1 MRLTQA
7 SQRSTLGLGETR
19 APLSTRSPL
28 QSDAREEMN
37 DVRKSNSA
45 RKGVHRMKKLLL
57 VSFALALVVS
67 LLALAQETTKSGA
80 LKQETTKAE
89 KMSAKA
95 VAVSGTVSAAGK
107 TFVDKENKSWT
118 VTNPEAL
125 KGHEGH
131 EVTLTAHVDA
141 AKNEVHVV
149 SVKMGKSQMKDA
161 TKKDEMKK

>member
-1 MRLTQA
+1 
-7 SQRSTLGLGETR
+7 
-19 APLSTRSPL
+19 
-28 QSDAREEMN
+28 
-37 DVRKSNSA
+37 
-45 RKGVHRMKKLLL
+45 MKKLLL
-57 VSFALALVVS
+57 VSFAPALVVS
-67 LLALAQETTKSGA
+67 LLALAQETTKPPGA
-80 LKQETTKAE
+80 MKQETTKAE
-89 KMSAKA
+89 RMSAKA
-95 VAVSGTVSAAGK
+95 VAVSGTVSADGK
-107 TFVDKENKSWT
+107 TFVDKDNKSWT

>member
-1 MRLTQA
+1 
-7 SQRSTLGLGETR
+7 
-19 APLSTRSPL
+19 
-28 QSDAREEMN
+28 
-37 DVRKSNSA
+37 
-45 RKGVHRMKKLLL
+45 MKKLLL
-57 VSFALALVVS
+57 VSFALALVVP

-80 LKQETTKAE
+80 MKQETTKAE

-95 VAVSGTVSAAGK
+95 VAVSGTVSADGK
-107 TFVDKENKSWT
+107 TFVDKDNKSWT

>member
-1 MRLTQA
+1 
-7 SQRSTLGLGETR
+7 
-19 APLSTRSPL
+19 
-28 QSDAREEMN
+28 
-37 DVRKSNSA
+37 
-45 RKGVHRMKKLLL
+45 MKKLLL

-80 LKQETTKAE
+80 MKQETRRAE

-95 VAVSGTVSAAGK
+95 VAVSGTVSADGK
-107 TFVDKENKSWT
+107 TFVDKDNKSWT

-149 SVKMGKSQMKDA
+149 SVKMGKAQMKDA

>member
-1 MRLTQA
+1 
-7 SQRSTLGLGETR
+7 
-19 APLSTRSPL
+19 
-28 QSDAREEMN
+28 
-37 DVRKSNSA
+37 
-45 RKGVHRMKKLLL
+45 MKKLLL

-67 LLALAQETTKSGA
+67 LFTLAQETPKSGA
-80 LKQETTKAE
+80 MKQETPKAE

-95 VAVSGTVSAAGK
+95 VTVSGTVSADGK
-107 TFVDKENKSWT
+107 TFVDKDNKSWT

-131 EVTLTAHVDA
+131 ELTLTAHVDS

-149 SVKMGKSQMKDA
+149 SVKMGKAQMEDA